1 MVEIDPFDP
10 ESTPVKRRAL
20 GRMKHEGAWVQETRD
35 GHVVV
40 YMGDDE
46 QFEYIYR
53 YVSNLPWREARKQ
66 GINPLDDGILYVAKF
81 RPDGNGEWLPLTP
94 GNPALAT
101 WSINDILINTRGAAD
116 LAWATKMDRPEWI
129 DTFPESLT
137 AIGTLTN
144 NTRRGTAG
152 QPGTDP
158 MNPRA
163 TNNYGHIIQWSYR
176 DDFSEPFF
184 RWDIFALC
192 GDPTVPAHGSTI
204 IGDKYGSPD
213 GIYVAPSGRLWI
225 QTDVSS
231 STVNTGA

>member
-81 RPDGNGEWLPLTP
+81 RPDGNGEWLPP
-94 GNPALAT
+94 G
-101 WSINDILINTRGAAD
+101 R
-116 LAWATKMDRPEWI
+116 
-129 DTFPESLT
+129 
-137 AIGTLTN
+137 
-144 NTRRGTAG
+144 
-152 QPGTDP
+152 
-158 MNPRA
+158 
-163 TNNYGHIIQWSYR
+163 
-176 DDFSEPFF
+176 
-184 RWDIFALC
+184 
-192 GDPTVPAHGSTI
+192 STT
-204 IGDKYGSPD
+204 S
-213 GIYVAPSGRLWI
+213 
-225 QTDVSS
+225 
-231 STVNTGA
+231 